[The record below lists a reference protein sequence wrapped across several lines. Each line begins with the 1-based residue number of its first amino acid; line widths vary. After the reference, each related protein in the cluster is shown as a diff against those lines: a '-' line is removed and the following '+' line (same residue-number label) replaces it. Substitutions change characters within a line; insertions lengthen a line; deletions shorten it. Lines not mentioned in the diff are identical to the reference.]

1 MTQYTCSA
9 AGKITCKLIFQLG
22 PVIKLNVVLLIVIKH
37 HFAFVGV
44 HHVTLNT
51 MQGCELACVR
61 VITSNVQRNMA
72 ILQLETLRNHTS
84 IDGLVARKVG
94 TLKLFMLSYAP

>member
-1 MTQYTCSA
+1 M
-9 AGKITCKLIFQLG
+9 
-22 PVIKLNVVLLIVIKH
+22 P
-37 HFAFVGV
+37 
-44 HHVTLNT
+44 
-51 MQGCELACVR
+51 GCELACVR

-72 ILQLETLRNHTS
+72 ILQLETLRTHTS